1 MKRKITMQIKHN
13 HIRFIQHVMMLV
25 ILLFSGMVSAQ
36 ENTKKAQK
44 QARGYSAEAQE
55 SLAENDFAQAE
66 ANYRKAI
73 SKDPDNAVA
82 KYNLGNLYYS
92 KDKEMESAPRLKQ
105 AGDASKSKALKHK
118 AFHNQGN
125 AYMKQKN
132 YEPAV
137 EAFKNALRN
146 NPQDDQTRYNLALA
160 KKMLEKEQQE
170 QDQDQDK
177 DKDQNQDEQDQQ
189 NKDQKEDG
197 DNKKEEGENKEKG
210 DEGDQK
216 DKQDK
221 SDKEEE
227 KEGDEKKEEQPKDP
241 SEEKGEDSKEQQPQ
255 QAEGKLSPQQIKN
268 LLEAMENQEKE
279 IQDKI
284 NAKKAKNK
292 KVRTEKDW

>member
-1 MKRKITMQIKHN
+1 MQIKHYYIN
-13 HIRFIQHVMMLV
+13 VRGIQQGFVFIL
-25 ILLFSGMVSAQ
+25 LLFSGIVSAQ
-36 ENTKKAQK
+36 EENKKAQK
-44 QARGYSAEAQE
+44 QARSYSAQAQK

-73 SKDPDNAVA
+73 SKDPENAEA
-82 KYNLGNLYYS
+82 KYNLGNLYYA
-92 KDKEMESAPRLKQ
+92 KDKEKESAPRLKQ
-105 AGDASKSKALKHK
+105 AGETSQSKALKHK

-125 AYMKQKN
+125 AYMKQKE

-160 KKMLEKEQQE
+160 KKMLEKQQQE
-170 QDQDQDK
+170 QEQDQDK
-177 DKDQNQDEQDQQ
+177 DKDQEDQDKKDQQ
-189 NKDQKEDG
+189 NKDEKEDG
-197 DNKKEEGENKEKG
+197 DNKKEEGENKDKG

-216 DKQDK
+216 DEQDK

-227 KEGDEKKEEQPKDP
+227 KDGDEKKEEQPKDP
-241 SEEKGEDSKEQQPQ
+241 SEEKGDESKEQKPQ
-255 QAEGKLSPQQIKN
+255 QAQGQLSPQQIKN

-284 NAKKAKNK
+284 NAKKAKGK
-292 KVRTEKDW
+292 KVETEKDW

>member
-1 MKRKITMQIKHN
+1 MQIKHY
-13 HIRFIQHVMMLV
+13 HIRFIQQGCIL
-25 ILLFSGMVSAQ
+25 ILLLFSGIVSAQ
-36 ENTKKAQK
+36 EDNKKAQK
-44 QARGYSAEAQE
+44 QARGYSAQAQE
-55 SLAENDFAQAE
+55 SLAENNFAQAE

-73 SKDPDNAVA
+73 SKDPKNAEA

-105 AGDASKSKALKHK
+105 AGDASQSKALKHK
-118 AFHNQGN
+118 AYHNQGN

-177 DKDQNQDEQDQQ
+177 DKDQDEQDQKDQ
-189 NKDQKEDG
+189 EKKDQKEDG

-216 DKQDK
+216 DKQDQ
-221 SDKEEE
+221 SDKEKE
-227 KEGDEKKEEQPKDP
+227 KDGDEKKEEQPKDP
-241 SEEKGEDSKEQQPQ
+241 SEEKGDEPKDQKPQ
-255 QAEGKLSPQQIKN
+255 QTEGKLSPQQIKN

-284 NAKKAKNK
+284 NAKRAKGK

>member
-1 MKRKITMQIKHN
+1 MQIKHY
-13 HIRFIQHVMMLV
+13 HIRFIQQGCIFIL
-25 ILLFSGMVSAQ
+25 LLFSGIVSAQ
-36 ENTKKAQK
+36 EDDKKAQK
-44 QARGYSAEAQE
+44 QARGYSAQAQE
-55 SLAENDFAQAE
+55 SLAENNFAQAE

-73 SKDPDNAVA
+73 SKDPKNAEA

-105 AGDASKSKALKHK
+105 AGDASQSKALKHK
-118 AFHNQGN
+118 AYHNQGN

-177 DKDQNQDEQDQQ
+177 DKDQDKDQDEQDQKDQ
-189 NKDQKEDG
+189 QKKDQKEDG
-197 DNKKEEGENKEKG
+197 ENKKEEGENKEKG

-216 DKQDK
+216 DKQDQ
-221 SDKEEE
+221 SDKEKE
-227 KEGDEKKEEQPKDP
+227 KDGDEKKEEQPKDP
-241 SEEKGEDSKEQQPQ
+241 SQEKGDVPKDQKPQ
-255 QAEGKLSPQQIKN
+255 QTEGKLSPQQIKN

-284 NAKKAKNK
+284 NAKRAKGK